1 MQSYFVKIIIIVVTK
16 KYGVLFYVQV
26 TTQQFLIFFF
36 LPKLAISIMKI
47 IRKRPTAPFL
57 QIKTNLQGTIPK
69 SEHFRLQVNNY
80 EIVVIFLHISHNL
93 T

>member
-47 IRKRPTAPFL
+47 IRKRPTTAPFL

-80 EIVVIFLHISHNL
+80 EFVVIFF
-93 T
+93 TYQP